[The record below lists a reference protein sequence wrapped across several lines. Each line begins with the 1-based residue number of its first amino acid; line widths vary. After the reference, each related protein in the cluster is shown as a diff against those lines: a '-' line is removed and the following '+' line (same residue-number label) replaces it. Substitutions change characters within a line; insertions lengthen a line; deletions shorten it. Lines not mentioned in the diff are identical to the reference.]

1 MSHERLDG
9 KVVLVTGS
17 SSGIGEA
24 VARRADALGASVVVN
39 SVRSVEAGTSI
50 AASLRDAIYVQGD
63 VALEADCQR
72 MVDET
77 LERFGRLDVLVNNA
91 GVTKLIDHKDLDAAS
106 VDVFR
111 EIFDV
116 NVFGTWAM
124 TMAAVPSL
132 RLHHGAI
139 INMTSVAGVRP
150 TGSSIPYA
158 ASKAALNHLTVL
170 LAKVVGPDIRV
181 NAIAPGL
188 VATPW
193 TEDWGS
199 LHALVAAVAPMK
211 RSATPEDVAKATID
225 LATSDYIT
233 GQVLVVDGG
242 LSIVT

>member
-1 MSHERLDG
+1 MSDDRLDG

-50 AASLRDAIYVQGD
+50 AASLKHAIYVQGD

-91 GVTKLIDHKDLDAAS
+91 GVTKLIEHKDLDAAS